1 MYTKL
6 YLQRTEVFM
15 LFVVIKYREKIKYT
29 SMANFTNIFME
40 QPEDRL
46 KCHQQKYILKTLMTV
61 NK

>member
-1 MYTKL
+1 MN
-6 YLQRTEVFM
+6 EVFM

-46 KCHQQKYILKTLMTV
+46 ICHQQKYILKTLMTV